1 MDPQERLSLEQ
12 ELLDLLKKR
21 QGIEKDTLEDSR
33 DFANVLQS
41 QVREIKEQVIQRNK
55 LNSISRSIVKQS
67 EELYSIHEDE
77 LGTSKSLNDLA
88 KKRQDLEKIQ
98 IQLSSFLG
106 TIKTGNAK
114 TDVDINKSIKDQIL
128 NTQKLLKET
137 KEVENTSNKI
147 ANSFGVK
154 TFGAISDITKKIPGL
169 NRFSKPFEDAAEA
182 ARKQAL
188 INNDSLILQSGKGLT
203 KEKIKQLGFEKELN
217 GLTGKAAANKAK
229 SLGLEIKTSNT
240 FLAGIKSIGP
250 SLAKAFG
257 PAAIILE
264 LVQAFFKL
272 DSLAGDTAKSMGISY
287 SQATQLNSEFNSIA
301 NRSNNIFVT
310 TKGINESFNQ
320 INTALGTNG
329 KLSEELLVTQTELVK
344 QAFYS
349 VEAATMLSKL
359 SLATGKPA
367 KEITTQFLG
376 QAKALNLVNGTAI
389 NEKQL
394 LESISKVSKATLA
407 TFAAQPGKLAEAAY
421 EAKKLG
427 LELNQI
433 EAIQS
438 SLLDIESSIAAEFEA
453 EVITGKQLNLERA
466 RYFALTNDLAGLS
479 KELSDQGITQAQ
491 FSKMTVIEQ
500 EAIAKAMGMSKD
512 IMGGMLMEQAA
523 ISALSSIDGKN
534 AKEKYDNAVKLYGVE
549 KANQMLGDD
558 TLAQQMQSASI
569 QERLVQTVEKLK
581 EAFVSIA
588 EPLMNI
594 ISPIVNILSPVLS
607 GISQIVGYIVEG
619 FKTLLP
625 VLVPIAGILAVMYA
639 RTIALAIASAA
650 KSAFQALGGIP
661 IVGPALAL
669 AAIGYAASK
678 IKQDSKPQSV
688 GDISSPASGKTQV
701 STKEGGLFELS
712 KNDDLVA
719 APGLINKLNTPS
731 QPLIINQSS
740 QQQAPAIDYDKMAL
754 AMSRVQVQTNL
765 DGVRVSSEL
774 QKAPLGMATRKI

>member
-740 QQQAPAIDYDKMAL
+740 QQQTTSIDYDKMAL

>member
-719 APGLINKLNTPS
+719 APGLINKLNSSSIPPS
-731 QPLIINQSS
+731 NKSTFHSS
-740 QQQAPAIDYDKMAL
+740 IPSY
-754 AMSRVQVQTNL
+754 
-765 DGVRVSSEL
+765 
-774 QKAPLGMATRKI
+774 

>member
-41 QVREIKEQVIQRNK
+41 QTKEIKEQIIQRNK
-55 LNSISRSIVKQS
+55 IRSLSREVVKQA
-67 EELYSIHEDE
+67 EELYSINQDE
-77 LGTSKSLNDLA
+77 LGTIKNINDLA
-88 KKRQDLEKIQ
+88 KRRQELQKTQ
-98 IQLSSFLG
+98 IQLSSFRNQKLSEDA
-106 TIKTGNAK
+106 KLNA
-114 TDVDINKSIKDQIL
+114 DIQGSIEEQLI
-128 NTQKLLKET
+128 NTQKLLKEL
-137 KEVENTSNKI
+137 KDIEDTSNKI

-154 TFGAISDITKKIPGL
+154 TFGALSDITKKIPGL
-169 NRFSKPFEDAAEA
+169 SRFSEPFNDAAEA
-182 ARKQAL
+182 ARKVSQNNLGIDKVKKLQDEGKTLQEAL
-188 INNDSLILQSGKGLT
+188 NKVGISEEAFNKGK
-203 KEKIKQLGFEKELN
+203 LN
-217 GLTGKAAANKAK
+217 P
-229 SLGLEIKTSNT
+229 

-250 SLAKAFG
+250 SLVKAFG
-257 PAAIILE
+257 PAAIIFE
-264 LVQAFFKL
+264 LVQAFLKL
-272 DSLAGDTAKSMGISY
+272 DNLAGDTAKSMGISY
-287 SQATQLNSEFNSIA
+287 SQATQLNTEFNGIA

-320 INTALGTNG
+320 INAALGTNG
-329 KLSEELLVTQTELVK
+329 QLSEELLVTQTELVK

-394 LESISKVSKATLA
+394 LESIAKVSKATLA

-427 LELNQI
+427 LELDQI

-479 KELSDQGITQAQ
+479 KELSDQGITQAK
-491 FSKMTVIEQ
+491 FANMTVIEQ

-523 ISALSSIDGKN
+523 ISALSGIDGDN
-534 AKEKYDNAVKLYGVE
+534 AKEKYENAVKLYGVE
-549 KANQMLGDD
+549 KANAMLGSD
-558 TLAQQMQSASI
+558 TLAEQMQSASI
-569 QERLVQTVEKLK
+569 QDKFLQSVEKLK
-581 EAFVSIA
+581 EVFVSITQITMPFFEGIANMVGWLA
-588 EPLMNI
+588 ESKGTLALM
-594 ISPIVNILSPVLS
+594 
-607 GISQIVGYIVEG
+607 
-619 FKTLLP
+619 T
-625 VLVPIAGILAVMYA
+625 GILTAMAVRWA
-639 RTIALAIASAA
+639 LISAQSLITAAASIATASAA
-650 KSAFQALGGIP
+650 TLGIGIAAVVGGIVAGG
-661 IVGPALAL
+661 IALNKMTKDAKPA
-669 AAIGYAASK
+669 
-678 IKQDSKPQSV
+678 
-688 GDISSPASGKTQV
+688 GDISSPSNGKTQV

-719 APGLINKLNTPS
+719 APGLINKLNSSS
-731 QPLIINQSS
+731 QPLIVNQPPPP
-740 QQQAPAIDYDKMAL
+740 QAPQIDYDKMAQ

-774 QKAPLGMATRKI
+774 QKAPLGLATRKI